1 MTAPALLIT
10 QCLQN
15 DFVQPIGRYDP
26 VPNKL
31 HVGHSE
37 ARRLL
42 GEDPAHGPVA
52 RLMRWA
58 HEMPAT
64 ALQLV
69 HIRDWHDADDPAQQ
83 AHFATFGQHCVRGS
97 EGARFA
103 FVDSHPERAAIVD
116 SIALNDFA
124 GTDLAA
130 TLAPFAGQPVRVGVV
145 GVWTEAKVSF
155 LAYELATRYPK
166 FQIAVC
172 SALCASSSRQH
183 HFAALDHLRR
193 ILGVQVIDSL
203 GEFLDFL
210 GGSHT
215 LGEQR
220 APTQFPQLTGD
231 GAQLPAADAELARY
245 LFRDCRQL
253 DLRLLGGGF
262 SGNVVAATKSVD
274 ADGREQVPHVLKIG
288 PRAAMGRERASF
300 ERVQEVMGNNAPAI
314 TDFADF
320 GDRGAI
326 KYRYASMGGAGVATF
341 QKQFEQGLPLDEV
354 RRVLDTVFVEQL
366 GRFYRAA
373 QLESDDL
380 LAHYGFAAKW
390 APNVRARV
398 EEILG
403 AKATGA
409 ELPIAPGRTT
419 PNPCAFYEHTLAHLP
434 ARPRDEFYQAWVHG
448 DLNGANIVRDGR
460 GNVWLIDFFH
470 ARRAHVLLDLI
481 KLESDLLYIWTKL
494 DDARDLEQAC
504 ALVDRLVLVQDL
516 AAPLPD
522 LPADAGFAPR
532 FARTWATLQILRG
545 YYKDLVRSDRDPFQ
559 VLLGQL
565 RYTAHTLSFEECSA
579 LQKRWAL
586 YATGQLAARV
596 TAALVRSTKLR
607 LDFLDA
613 RFTAPGRFGL
623 TLLPGRRDRGRELA
637 DDLRTLAEHRVTHV
651 LCMVPADELAH
662 YGVPDLLTAYRAAG
676 FAVHHLPIPD
686 QKACDVATMQTAVRF
701 LDAAVRAGGTVMAHC
716 VGGLGRTGMAA
727 ACLLRT
733 HGLSA
738 EDALAEVRRVRS
750 PRAIETADQ
759 EALVRAFIAG

>member
-1 MTAPALLIT
+1 MSAPALLIT

-15 DFVQPIGRYDP
+15 DFVQPIGRFDP

-52 RLMRWA
+52 RLMSWA
-58 HEMPAT
+58 HAQPREVLAI
-64 ALQLV
+64 V
-69 HIRDWHDADDPAQQ
+69 HIRDWHDPDDAAQRTHLE
-83 AHFATFGQHCVRGS
+83 AFGRHCVRGS

-103 FVDSHPERAAIVD
+103 FPETDANRATVVD
-116 SIALNDFA
+116 SIALNDFV
-124 GTDLAA
+124 GTTLAN
-130 TLAPFAGQPVRVGVV
+130 TLAPFAGRPMRVGVV
-145 GVWTEAKVSF
+145 GVWTEAKVGF
-155 LAYELATRYPK
+155 LAYELVTRYPN
-166 FQIAVC
+166 FEVAVC
-172 SALCASSSRQH
+172 SALCASSSRQQ

-193 ILGVQVIDSL
+193 ILGVRVIDSL
-203 GEFLDFL
+203 GEFFDFL
-210 GGSHT
+210 GSGQPS
-215 LGEQR
+215 E
-220 APTQFPQLTGD
+220 APANTQFPVLS
-231 GAQLPAADAELARY
+231 GAGATLRSDDAELARY

-253 DLRLLGGGF
+253 DLKLLGGGF
-262 SGNVVAATKSVD
+262 SGNVVAATKSID
-274 ADGREQVPHVLKIG
+274 MDGREQVPHVLKIG

-320 GDRGAI
+320 GERGAI
-326 KYRYASMGGAGVATF
+326 KYRYASMGGAGVATL
-341 QKQFEQGLPLDEV
+341 QKQFEQGLAVDEL
-354 RRVLDTVFVEQL
+354 RRVFDTVFVEQL

-380 LAHYGFAAKW
+380 LTHYGFAAKW

-403 AKATGA
+403 HAATA
-409 ELPIAPGRTT
+409 ASLAIAPGLAT
-419 PNPCAFYEHTLAHLP
+419 PNPCSFYEQTLAHLP

-481 KLESDLLYIWTKL
+481 KLENDLLYIWTKL
-494 DDARDLEQAC
+494 DDQGDLLQAC
-504 ALVDRLVLVQDL
+504 ALFDRLMQVQDL

-522 LPADAGFAPR
+522 LPASAGLAAKFT
-532 FARTWATLQILRG
+532 RTWQAVQILRG
-545 YYKDLVRSDRDPFQ
+545 YYRDLVRSDRDPFQ
-559 VLLGQL
+559 LWLGQL
-565 RYTAHTLSFEECSA
+565 RYAAHTLSFEECSP

-586 YATGQLAARV
+586 YATGQLTARV

-607 LDFLDA
+607 LDFVA
-613 RFTAPGRFGL
+613 TQFTAPGRLGL
-623 TLLPGRRDRGRELA
+623 TLLPGRKDRGRELA
-637 DDLRTLAEHRVTHV
+637 DDIATLREHGVSHV
-651 LCMVPADELAH
+651 LCMVPSDELAH
-662 YGVPDLLTAYRAAG
+662 YGVADLIDTYRAAG
-676 FAVHHLPIPD
+676 IEVHHLPIPD
-686 QKACDVATMQTAVRF
+686 QKACDVATMRVAVDF
-701 LDAAVRAGGTVMAHC
+701 LDRALRAGATVMAHC

-727 ACLLRT
+727 ACLLRK

-738 EDALAEVRRVRS
+738 EAALAEVRRVRS
-750 PRAIETADQ
+750 PRAVETSEQ
-759 EALVRAFIAG
+759 EALVRQFVQ